1 MNHPADIQIVNEL
14 LAGEESAFNSF
25 FDNYFPRLYRFALT
39 RMKNDEEGIKDI
51 VQVTLTNAIRSMK
64 TYRGEASLF
73 TWMCQICRNEI
84 HAYFRKQDQQSIL
97 VREDDA
103 ELRGILETLEASED
117 SKPTTRFE
125 KTEVQ
130 RLVQVTLDHLPIK
143 YANALE
149 WKYIEGFSVNE
160 IADKLKVGP
169 LAAQSILARAR
180 TAFKEAMQSISALG
194 AMDPQQ

>member
-1 MNHPADIQIVNEL
+1 MNHPADIQLVKEL
-14 LAGEESAFNSF
+14 LAGKESAFNSF
-25 FDNYFPRLYRFALT
+25 FNNYFPRLYRFALT
-39 RMKNDEEGIKDI
+39 RMKNDEEAIKDI

-64 TYRGEASLF
+64 TYRGEASIF

-84 HAYFRKQDQQSIL
+84 TAYFRKQDQQSIM
-97 VREDDA
+97 VREDDT
-103 ELRGILETLEASED
+103 EIRGILETLEASDE
-117 SKPTTRFE
+117 SKPTASFE

-130 RLVQVTLDHLPIK
+130 RLVQVTLDHLPTK

-160 IADKLKVGP
+160 IADRLNIGP

-180 TAFKEAMQSISALG
+180 TAFREAIESINALG
-194 AMDPQQ
+194 TMDPLL

>member
-1 MNHPADIQIVNEL
+1 LDKQIVKEL
-14 LAGEESAFNSF
+14 LAGKETAFNNF

-39 RMKNDEEGIKDI
+39 RMKNDEEAIKDI

-84 HAYFRKQDQQSIL
+84 NAYFRKQNRESVL
-97 VREDDA
+97 VPEDDV
-103 ELRGILETLEASED
+103 EIRGILETLEASEE
-117 SKPTTRFE
+117 SRPTNRFE
-125 KTEVQ
+125 ITEIQ
-130 RLVQVTLDHLPIK
+130 KLVQVTLDHLPIK

-160 IADKLKVGP
+160 IADKLDVGP
-169 LAAQSILARAR
+169 VAVQSILARAR
-180 TAFKEAMQSISALG
+180 TAFREAMESLSGLG
-194 AMDPQQ
+194 AMHPPQ